1 MGRVKG
7 TPSLGE
13 SVVPDGLLDKLSTL
27 RSGQSGASGAGDWW
41 PASPSLLCSTTR
53 RRPEL
58 SSCFQTSQRL
68 KLKTFVANLK
78 KNFYPYRMSVFPFHC
93 IDAEVRD

>member
-7 TPSLGE
+7 TPYVGE

-41 PASPSLLCSTTR
+41 PASPSLHC
-53 RRPEL
+53 
-58 SSCFQTSQRL
+58 CVQQQGGDQ
-68 KLKTFVANLK
+68 N
-78 KNFYPYRMSVFPFHC
+78 YPVVFRHPK
-93 IDAEVRD
+93 D